1 VFSQAQSWRHTAER
15 RAVYDVDVR
24 SVIILLLLSLSSLTF
39 ALSPQ
44 HAILNGPAA
53 RFLTAAPEMLVSY
66 RARRRLEA
74 HNPRFKKSGWLDVV
88 TTLGPEGFAYDV
100 VGEGGSEYVRRK
112 ALYAALDGERDLLR
126 TRSAGSLT
134 PDNYTFVDDGPEG
147 DWDRIRLTPRRR
159 DRLLVDGHLLVSPET
174 ADLREVRGRLVKSPS
189 FWVSRVE
196 VLRRYGRVA
205 GVRVPILTKST
216 ASVRFAGTSTF
227 SMSYTYEMVNGL
239 TVEP

>member
-1 VFSQAQSWRHTAER
+1 M
-15 RAVYDVDVR
+15 
-24 SVIILLLLSLSSLTF
+24 
-39 ALSPQ
+39 
-44 HAILNGPAA
+44 
-53 RFLTAAPEMLVSY
+53 TAAPEMLVSY

-74 HNPRFKKSGWLDVV
+74 HNLRFKKSGWLEAV
-88 TTLGPEGFAYDV
+88 TTLSAEGFTYEV

-126 TRSAGSLT
+126 SRSAGSLT

-147 DWDRIRLTPRRR
+147 DWARIRLTPRRR
-159 DRLLVDGHLLVSPET
+159 DRLLVDGYLLVSPET

-189 FWVSRVE
+189 FWVSRVD
-196 VLRRYGRVA
+196 VLRRYERIA
-205 GVRVPILTKST
+205 GVRVPTLTEST

-239 TVEP
+239 AVEP